1 MEFSLILFNK
11 LVAMML
17 MAIVGFALVRFK
29 LLREDDTRV
38 ISVLLVYVLQPCLI
52 ARAFQI
58 DLTPE
63 RVHGFVYGTIFA
75 TMTILLSML
84 LARHY

>member
-1 MEFSLILFNK
+1 MMYDKARKYSKGNTSMEFSLILFNK

-38 ISVLLVYVLQPCLI
+38 ISVLLVYVL
-52 ARAFQI
+52 
-58 DLTPE
+58 
-63 RVHGFVYGTIFA
+63 
-75 TMTILLSML
+75 
-84 LARHY
+84 